1 MFRMKMNKNDHLIII
16 LTTLLI
22 FALIYAVV
30 SALGFLPKQYDYV
43 DLKKEDKNEF
53 LADIDTKILYPEK
66 ISIPKIEVESI
77 IQRPGSIDINVL
89 DQALERGAVYYPG
102 SGTINVGN
110 IFIFGHSADRYVG
123 VTNPAYKVFNSINK
137 LVPGD
142 EILIE
147 SNGKNYV
154 YEVQNLKLVDES
166 TAYVDFTKTSKML
179 TISTCNTFG
188 KTEERWVVEA
198 IYSGEREIPQV

>member
-22 FALIYAVV
+22 FTLVYAVV
-30 SALGFLPKQYDYV
+30 SALGLLPKQFDYV
-43 DLKKEDKNEF
+43 DLKVENKDEF
-53 LADIDTKILYPEK
+53 LVDNDTQILFPEK
-66 ISIPKIEVESI
+66 ISIPKIEVTSV
-77 IQRPGSIDINVL
+77 IQRPNSIDINIL
-89 DQALERGAVYYPG
+89 DQALEKGAVYYPG

-110 IFIFGHSADRYVG
+110 IFIFGHSADRYAG

-147 SNGKNYV
+147 SSGKNYV
-154 YEVQNLKLVDES
+154 YKVQNLKLVDES

-188 KTEERWVVEA
+188 KTEERWVIEA
-198 IYSGEREIPQV
+198 IYSGEREITQT